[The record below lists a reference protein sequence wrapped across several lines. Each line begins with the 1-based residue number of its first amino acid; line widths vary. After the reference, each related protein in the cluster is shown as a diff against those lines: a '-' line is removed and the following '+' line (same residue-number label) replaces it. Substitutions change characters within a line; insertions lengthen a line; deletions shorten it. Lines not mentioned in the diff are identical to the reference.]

1 MSLPQS
7 LVCSLLILAGLAAG
21 AQAQQT
27 PVEPTQ
33 ASGLTQPSDPS
44 PPGKADAPSA
54 GPAESGPAETGTVES
69 APAKE
74 PPAAT
79 KDPPGLTRLTKD
91 YDLWIDSK
99 RKLVVV
105 DGKVCLREGQLE
117 MFACPKGSK
126 EHESIV
132 ALNCKSQFVHAALL
146 AVGAKTGTPV
156 RFNPEYQ
163 AATGTEVEVFVL
175 WKDRDGNNRQT
186 RAQDWIRNVKTGQ
199 AMTFPWVFAGSSFW
213 VDEQTGE
220 RMYNADAGD
229 LICVSNFP
237 TAMLDLPVESSQGNA
252 DLLFEAFTERIPA
265 IGTHVRLVLRPKPAT
280 PPAAT
285 PPPADQE

>member
-1 MSLPQS
+1 MSIPRT
-7 LVCSLLILAGLAAG
+7 LVCFWLILAGLVAG
-21 AQAQQT
+21 TQAQET
-27 PVEPTQ
+27 PAEPTQ
-33 ASGLTQPSDPS
+33 APGAAQPPDPS
-44 PPGKADAPSA
+44 VPSAPSQPGNADAPA
-54 GPAESGPAETGTVES
+54 DKPADA
-69 APAKE
+69 AP
-74 PPAAT
+74 AT

-132 ALNCKSQFVHAALL
+132 ALNSKSQFVHAALL

-175 WKDRDGNNRQT
+175 WKDRDGKNRQV

-265 IGTHVRLVLRPKPAT
+265 IGTHVRLVLRPKPA
-280 PPAAT
+280 AK
-285 PPPADQE
+285 

>member
-1 MSLPQS
+1 MSIPRS
-7 LVCSLLILAGLAAG
+7 VVCWLLILAGLVAG
-21 AQAQQT
+21 AQAQET
-27 PVEPTQ
+27 PAAPTQ
-33 ASGLTQPSDPS
+33 APGPAQPSDPS
-44 PPGKADAPSA
+44 QPGKADAPAA

-74 PPAAT
+74 SPAAT

-91 YDLWIDSK
+91 YDLWIDPK

-117 MFACPKGSK
+117 MFACPQGSK

-175 WKDRDGNNRQT
+175 WKDRDGKNRQA

-280 PPAAT
+280 QPA
-285 PPPADQE
+285 PQE